1 MKEISLICA
10 AILLCGGLAGCGN
23 NNQSNTSSKDS
34 SKISS
39 LKAENSRLKSKKH
52 SSHKNRKRQRSSN
65 SNESKNN
72 TSVGSTSKATN
83 GNQSATNNTQ
93 QSNAN
98 SVVRDKDGRVVY
110 PDGTRG
116 PVPSPYKEGTPK
128 YDQWHASV
136 AESIRSAYNEPN
148 LQLGP
153 EPRANNGQ

>member
-1 MKEISLICA
+1 MKKISLICA

-52 SSHKNRKRQRSSN
+52 SSRKKHKRQRSSN
-65 SNESKNN
+65 SSKSNN
-72 TSVGSTSKATN
+72 TSAGSTSKVIN

-116 PVPSPYKEGTPK
+116 PIPSPYKEGTPE